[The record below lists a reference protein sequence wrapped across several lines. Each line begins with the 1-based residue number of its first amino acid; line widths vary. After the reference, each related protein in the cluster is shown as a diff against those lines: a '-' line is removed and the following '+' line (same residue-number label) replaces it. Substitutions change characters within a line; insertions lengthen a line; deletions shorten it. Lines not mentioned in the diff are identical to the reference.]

1 MTFES
6 TMQYMIQ
13 SCISKEIDD
22 GKSAS
27 SSIILGQVPKCGT
40 GMFSIM
46 QNVVSGSGSN
56 FNKKKIR

>member
-13 SCISKEIDD
+13 SCVAKEVDH

-40 GMFSIM
+40 GMFSVL
-46 QNVVSGSGSN
+46 QGVVSDKSH
-56 FNKKKIR
+56 KAK